1 MNKKIELL
9 SPAGNIE
16 SFRAACQ
23 NGADAIYMGLG
34 KFNARTMAKNFD
46 VESYIKCIE
55 YAHLRNVKVYLTLN
69 TLLFDNEIK
78 EALELLEILY
88 KNGLDAVILQDI
100 GLASLIHKA
109 FPSLNMHA
117 STQMSIYSLEQV
129 KFMEKL
135 GFSRVVLAR
144 ELTIDE
150 IEYICKN
157 TNLEIEVFVHGA
169 LCVSVSG
176 QCLLSA
182 SIGDRSANRGSCAQP
197 CRMRYS
203 LYNSKGK
210 KLQKETYMLSKK
222 DIFGFNLIDRL
233 QKSGVAS
240 LKIEGRNKTPEYVA
254 SITSA
259 YRRKIDKEVFD
270 EETIQKELQQMYNRN
285 GISTGY
291 LEKVQFRDSITL
303 TSPKNTGLFLGKVL
317 DKRKNFVK
325 LNLKED
331 ISLHDGFEIYSEKG
345 VVSSIVTCIK
355 DERGNIINK
364 DTKKGNYVWIGDIS
378 KSINIGDNIYKTS
391 SDKLNKKYRKSYE
404 GEKRK
409 KDIIVN
415 ISIRA
420 KKNIYIEYIKNSKK
434 YKLNY
439 DYIPDNA
446 INRSISIEDV
456 KNAFSKNNDIPF
468 NFVIGDYTIDDGLFM
483 PVSKLNDIRR
493 YIYDD
498 IVSKSK
504 IVNEISIDY
513 PKLLKLPSKQ
523 KEKVNS
529 SKKSL
534 CIYRYNS
541 NKNYNEQ
548 VYDIIEIQ
556 IQDYIKYSSDILKRF
571 CKNDIY
577 IIISNFTLE
586 KVDKYIY
593 DNLEEMLK
601 SGIKGFIISN
611 FKFYK
616 KIISLKEEYNF
627 KLVAD
632 YGFNISN
639 VYSAVFLKELGF
651 DEIVPAF
658 DIPNE
663 NIENISK
670 YINVCIS
677 NDYVVVMTSR
687 YCILGSFIANR
698 GDINNNCSMPCT
710 KDSYYLKDSFG
721 YNREIVC
728 DNIDCVMRILKK
740 IKNVNIEEYNI
751 SNIGYIR
758 STTLS

>member
-1 MNKKIELL
+1 MDKKIELL
-9 SPAGNIE
+9 CPAGNIE
-16 SFRAACQ
+16 SFKAACQ

-46 VESYIKCIE
+46 TKSYIECIE
-55 YAHLRNVKVYLTLN
+55 YAHLRDVKVYLTLN

-78 EALELLEILY
+78 EALELLELLY

-100 GLASLIHKA
+100 GLASLVHKA
-109 FPSLNMHA
+109 FPDLHMHA

-129 KFMEKL
+129 KFMKKL

-144 ELTIDE
+144 ELTISE
-150 IEYICKN
+150 IENICKN
-157 TNLEIEVFVHGA
+157 TDLEIEVFVHGA

-197 CRMRYS
+197 CRMKYS

-210 KLQKETYMLSKK
+210 QLEKETYLLSKK
-222 DIFGFNLIDRL
+222 DIFGFDLIGKL
-233 QKSGVAS
+233 QKAGVTS

-254 SITSA
+254 SVTSS
-259 YRRKIDKEVFD
+259 YRRKIDKEVLD
-270 EETIQKELQQMYNRN
+270 EEIMKKELQQMYNRN
-285 GISTGY
+285 GVSTGY
-291 LEKVQFRDSITL
+291 LEKVQFKDSITL

-317 DKRKNFVK
+317 EKRKNFVK
-325 LNLKED
+325 LNLRED

-345 VVSSIVTCIK
+345 TVSSIVTCIK

-364 DTKKGNYVWIGDIS
+364 DTKKGSYVWIGDIS
-378 KSINIGDNIYKTS
+378 KSVNIGDNIYKTS
-391 SDKLNKKYRKSYE
+391 SDNLNRRYRKSYE

-415 ISIRA
+415 ISIKA
-420 KKNIYIEYIKNSKK
+420 KKKIYIEYINNKITH
-434 YKLNY
+434 KLTY

-446 INRSISIEDV
+446 INRAISIEDI
-456 KNAFSKNNDIPF
+456 KNAFAKNNDIPF
-468 NFVIGDYTIDDGLFM
+468 NFEIKDYNIDDGLFI
-483 PVSKLNDIRR
+483 PVAKLNDIRR
-493 YIYDD
+493 YICED
-498 IVSKSK
+498 IVTKNK
-504 IVNEISIDY
+504 IVNKIDIDY
-513 PKLLKLPSKQ
+513 EKLLKLPN
-523 KEKVNS
+523 ELKVKGT

-534 CIYRYNS
+534 CIYRYNTS
-541 NKNYNEQ
+541 KNYNEQ
-548 VYDIIEIQ
+548 MYDIIEIQ
-556 IQDYIKYSSDILKRF
+556 VQDYIKYSKDILKRF

-577 IIISNFTLE
+577 IIIPNFTLE

-601 SGIKGFIISN
+601 SGIKGFVISN

-616 KIISLKEEYNF
+616 NIICLKEKYNF
-627 KLVAD
+627 RLIAD

-639 VYSAVFLKELGF
+639 VYSVLFLKELEF

-663 NIENISK
+663 NIENMSK
-670 YINVCIS
+670 YINICIS

-698 GDINNNCSMPCT
+698 KDLNNNCSMPCT

-740 IKNVNIEEYNI
+740 IKNIDIEEYNI

-758 STTLS
+758 STTIG